1 MHNINHLCNLTIHVT
16 IFYTFVCF
24 IVVNCYDVPEPATP
38 TVAAPAPMNL
48 AAESISRV
56 TDVVWNDRT
65 WGKSATGFVFCAAN
79 VWLWLMTALFNGRKY
94 DPLAN

>member
-1 MHNINHLCNLTIHVT
+1 MVEARHI
-16 IFYTFVCF
+16 
-24 IVVNCYDVPEPATP
+24 PEPATP

-65 WGKSATGFVFCAAN
+65 CGKRATGVVFLAAK
-79 VWLWLMTALFNGRKY
+79 VWLWQMTALLNGRK
-94 DPLAN
+94 